1 MKRLS
6 ILLLLLSIQIQVHG
20 QAAGSEPEKQSTRS
34 ANVKILSENFSAP
47 QLNTTR
53 RIWIYLPPDYVS
65 SRKKYPVLYMH
76 DGQNLFDDKTSF
88 AGEWQIDEALDKIY
102 QETGKSAIVVGIDNG
117 GEKRMEELSPFKNE
131 KYGGGNGENYMR
143 FIVETLKPYID
154 GNFRTKPG
162 RKHTI
167 LGGSSLGALIS
178 VYGGVKHPGTFGKIL
193 AFSNAFWFNASGL
206 ENFIKGSNQNLSS
219 QKYYFVQG
227 KNESA
232 DMQAQ
237 TQRIIDALKFKKVK
251 AKNIYNR
258 SDEDGKHNEMYWRR
272 EFPAAFLWLN

>member
-1 MKRLS
+1 MKTLA
-6 ILLLLLSIQIQVHG
+6 ILLVLMTAQISLQG
-20 QAAGSEPEKQSTRS
+20 QISHPEPEEQSTRS

-53 RIWIYLPPDYVS
+53 RIWIYIPPDYQS
-65 SRKKYPVLYMH
+65 SRKKYPVIYMH
-76 DGQNLFDDKTSF
+76 DGQNLFDDSTSF
-88 AGEWQIDEALDKIY
+88 AGEWEIDETLDRIY
-102 QETGKSAIVVGIDNG
+102 GESGKSAIVVGIDNG
-117 GEKRMEELSPFKNE
+117 GEKRMDELSPFKNE

-154 GNFRTKPG
+154 GNFRTRPG

-178 VYGGVKHPGTFGKIL
+178 VYGAVQHPETFGKVL
-193 AFSNAFWFNASGL
+193 AFSNAFWFNESGL

-237 TQRIIDALKFKKVK
+237 TQRIIDALRFKKVK
-251 AKNIYNR
+251 PKNIYNR

-272 EFPAAFLWLN
+272 EFPAAFLWLY

>member
-1 MKRLS
+1 MKTLA
-6 ILLLLLSIQIQVHG
+6 ILLVLMTAQISLQG
-20 QAAGSEPEKQSTRS
+20 QISHPEPEEQSTRS

-53 RIWIYLPPDYVS
+53 RIWIYIPPDYVS
-65 SRKKYPVLYMH
+65 SRKKYLVLYMH

-102 QETGKSAIVVGIDNG
+102 QKTGKSAIVVGIDNG
-117 GEKRMEELSPFKNE
+117 GEKRMDELSPFKNE

-154 GNFRTKPG
+154 ANFRTRPG

-178 VYGGVKHPGTFGKIL
+178 VYGAVQHPETFGKLL
-193 AFSNAFWFNASGL
+193 AFSNAFWFNESGL
-206 ENFIKGSNQNLSS
+206 ENFIKGSNQNLSY

-237 TQRIIDALKFKKVK
+237 TQRIIDALRFKKVK
-251 AKNIYNR
+251 PKNIFNR

-272 EFPAAFLWLN
+272 EFPAAFLWLY